1 MILRYKMK
9 NTMDIIKTGFSAIDG
24 VIGGFNAS
32 ELVVIAGRPG
42 MRKTSL
48 ALSIVRNIAIDEKI
62 PCAYFSHKMNNV
74 KLVTRLISNACNISG
89 SNLISGKLS
98 HEEWERLDG
107 SIKNLLDSPLYIDD
121 TPALQLEYLIDRI
134 RRFVKEHGVKLATID
149 YLGLVEYTTRR
160 LELDVV
166 LNSLKMLA
174 SELNIVIIALTN
186 LYIGNETPETR
197 VPDMADHDEF
207 KAIGQYTDWT
217 FFIYRSEL
225 YGNDDSNTCRVV
237 ISKDGETP
245 LGSAT
250 LKYQWYT
257 KRFDNN

>member
-1 MILRYKMK
+1 M
-9 NTMDIIKTGFSAIDG
+9 
-24 VIGGFNAS
+24 
-32 ELVVIAGRPG
+32 
-42 MRKTSL
+42 
-48 ALSIVRNIAIDEKI
+48 
-62 PCAYFSHKMNNV
+62 
-74 KLVTRLISNACNISG
+74 
-89 SNLISGKLS
+89 
-98 HEEWERLDG
+98 
-107 SIKNLLDSPLYIDD
+107 
-121 TPALQLEYLIDRI
+121 
-134 RRFVKEHGVKLATID
+134 KEHGVKLATID

-207 KAIGQYTDWT
+207 KAIGQYADWT
-217 FFIYRSEL
+217 FFFYRSEL

-257 KRFDNN
+257 RRFDNN

>member
-1 MILRYKMK
+1 M
-9 NTMDIIKTGFSAIDG
+9 NTIKTGFSAIDE
-24 VIGGFNAS
+24 VIGGFNTS

-48 ALSIVRNIAIDEKI
+48 ALSIVRKLAIDEKI
-62 PCAYFSHKMNNV
+62 PCAYFSLKMNNV
-74 KLVTRLISNACNISG
+74 KLVNRLISNVCNISG
-89 SNLISGKLS
+89 CNLMSGKLS
-98 HEEWERLDG
+98 HEGWERLDRN
-107 SIKNLLDSPLYIDD
+107 INILLDSPLYLDD
-121 TPALQLEYLIDRI
+121 SPALQLEDLNDRI
-134 RRFVKEHGVKLATID
+134 RKFVKEHGVKLVAID
-149 YLGLVEYTTRR
+149 YIGLIEYATRR

-166 LNSLKMLA
+166 LNSLKILA

-197 VPDMADHDEF
+197 IPDMADHDEF
-207 KAIGQYTDWT
+207 KAIRQYADWT

-225 YGNDDSNTCRVV
+225 YGNDNSNTCRVV
-237 ISKDGETP
+237 ISKDGQTP

-257 KRFDNN
+257 RRFDNN

>member
-1 MILRYKMK
+1 MILRNKMK
-9 NTMDIIKTGFSAIDG
+9 NTMDIIKTGFSVIDG

-62 PCAYFSHKMNNV
+62 PCAYFSLKMNNV
-74 KLVTRLISNACNISG
+74 KLVTRLISNACNISD

-107 SIKNLLDSPLYIDD
+107 SIKNLLDSPLYIDG
-121 TPALQLEYLIDRI
+121 TPALQLEDLIDRI

-186 LYIGNETPETR
+186 LYIGNETLETR
-197 VPDMADHDEF
+197 VPEMADHDEF
-207 KAIGQYTDWT
+207 KAIGQYADWT

-245 LGSAT
+245 LGTAT

-257 KRFDNN
+257 RRFDNN